1 MSNSGSELAL
11 EMRCVSKAFPGT
23 LAVDGVSFNLR
34 PGEVHALVGENGAG
48 KSTLMK
54 IMAGSFVDYTGE
66 VLMGGKPVSLH
77 SPWVAKEY
85 GIGMIYQE
93 LSLARPI
100 SIAENLLAGRL
111 PRKKGSLLVDQ
122 KAVEREARSL
132 LARVGLE
139 RLDIR
144 MPVSEISQHEAQ
156 LVEIAKVLGSNP
168 CVLVMDEPTSA
179 LSNAEVTRLFT
190 IIRQLKN
197 QGIAIAYISHHLQE
211 IFDIADRI
219 TVMRDG
225 KHVKTCDI
233 GEVTSGEIV
242 ELMVGRSIDKF
253 YSKRDARIGKEIF
266 RAEKVS
272 RFGFFHDV
280 SFQVNAG
287 EILGICGLAGAGRTE
302 LGRSLIG
309 VDPLDKG
316 ELYLSGE
323 KIQIRGMGGA
333 IEKGIVYLTE
343 SRKTDG
349 LAIPL
354 SIAENSLAGIIPQ
367 LSRGIFYSGRR
378 HRGRVSGLIEKLAI
392 FPWNQDIPVRN
403 LSGGNQQKVLMA
415 KWLAADPKVMILDE
429 PTRGVDIGAKE
440 IIHTAIADLAANGA
454 GVILFTSD
462 LPEMV
467 GLCDRVL
474 VMRQGHI
481 IGQIDKAHI
490 TETSLLLA
498 ANGEGEF
505 VA

>member
-1 MSNSGSELAL
+1 LWNSWW
-11 EMRCVSKAFPGT
+11 
-23 LAVDGVSFNLR
+23 AV
-34 PGEVHALVGENGAG
+34 P
-48 KSTLMK
+48 
-54 IMAGSFVDYTGE
+54 
-66 VLMGGKPVSLH
+66 
-77 SPWVAKEY
+77 
-85 GIGMIYQE
+85 
-93 LSLARPI
+93 
-100 SIAENLLAGRL
+100 
-111 PRKKGSLLVDQ
+111 
-122 KAVEREARSL
+122 
-132 LARVGLE
+132 
-139 RLDIR
+139 
-144 MPVSEISQHEAQ
+144 
-156 LVEIAKVLGSNP
+156 
-168 CVLVMDEPTSA
+168 
-179 LSNAEVTRLFT
+179 
-190 IIRQLKN
+190 
-197 QGIAIAYISHHLQE
+197 
-211 IFDIADRI
+211 
-219 TVMRDG
+219 
-225 KHVKTCDI
+225 
-233 GEVTSGEIV
+233 
-242 ELMVGRSIDKF
+242 IDKF

-266 RAEKVS
+266 RVEKAS

-280 SFQVNAG
+280 NFQVNSG

-316 ELYLSGE
+316 DIYLSGE
-323 KIQIRGMGGA
+323 KIRIRNMSGA

-349 LAIPL
+349 LAISL

-367 LSRGIFYSGRR
+367 LARGIFYSGRR
-378 HRGRVSGLIEKLAI
+378 HRGRVSDLIEKLAI

-415 KWLAADPKVMILDE
+415 KWLAAEPTVMILDE

-440 IIHTAIADLAANGA
+440 IIHTAIADLAAKGA

-481 IGQIDKAHI
+481 IGQIDKTHI
-490 TETSLLLA
+490 TENSLLLA